1 MLDTTF
7 SRKLDSTGRIMVPI
21 RLREQMGM
29 QVGQI
34 YSFSTLEMNG
44 RKYICIDCG
53 AAVSDEELNR
63 ALQLVQS
70 QGMKVIQNEK

>member
-1 MLDTTF
+1 
-7 SRKLDSTGRIMVPI
+7 
-21 RLREQMGM
+21 MGM

-44 RKYICIDCG
+44 HKYICIDCG